1 MGADERCEETRVL
14 LSEVALGIADGED
27 RDRVLDHVAE
37 CAECRAELAHA
48 SAVADGLLAL
58 APGVEPPLGF
68 ELGVRRAIE
77 PPAPRRRPRL
87 LRPVVAVAALAA
99 VVAITA
105 GSMLFA
111 FRDDRRLADHYRA
124 TLAQAH
130 GTYFG
135 AVRLDD
141 EAGRPG
147 GVAFTYRGNPSWLLV
162 TVEPR
167 LRAVV
172 AGAELVE
179 RTGERVPL
187 RSFRLAGG
195 AWGAA
200 VPGDLG
206 SLAAIHLL
214 DAGGRPV
221 LVARF

>member
-1 MGADERCEETRVL
+1 MGADERCEETRAL

-37 CAECRAELAHA
+37 CAECRAELARA
-48 SAVADGLLAL
+48 SAIADGLLAL

-77 PPAPRRRPRL
+77 PPAPRRPRL
-87 LRPVVAVAALAA
+87 HRPVVAVAARAA
-99 VVAITA
+99 GVAITA

-195 AWGAA
+195 AWGGA

>member
-1 MGADERCEETRVL
+1 MGADERCEETRAL

-27 RDRVLDHVAE
+27 RARVLDHVAE
-37 CAECRAELAHA
+37 CAECRAELARE
-48 SAVADGLLAL
+48 STIADGLLAL
-58 APGVEPPLGF
+58 AP
-68 ELGVRRAIE
+68 
-77 PPAPRRRPRL
+77 
-87 LRPVVAVAALAA
+87 

-105 GSMLFA
+105 GSMVAA

-135 AVRLDD
+135 AVQLED

-195 AWGAA
+195 AWGGA
-200 VPGDLG
+200 VPGD
-206 SLAAIHLL
+206 
-214 DAGGRPV
+214 
-221 LVARF
+221 